1 MNFIFLAVVIAIIA
15 ISAFLVK
22 IASVALNLTGLDEK
36 KAFFQAVSAFTGTGF
51 TTRDSELVVS
61 NDVRRKIIMFLMVM
75 GNAGLISVIT
85 TLLLSFSRGGL
96 APVLKNIAIIL
107 LAILIIIKISMHKG
121 ITRTLTKRIQE
132 KLVKSATFTK
142 RPVEEI
148 LRIAEGYGIAEVMLN
163 ENCEDI
169 GKTLFESS
177 FRRRD
182 ILILAIERASGVMPA
197 PHASDRL
204 QLNDTLICY
213 GKLAN
218 IGQGGAAAGV
228 QGKQAS

>member
-1 MNFIFLAVVIAIIA
+1 
-15 ISAFLVK
+15 
-22 IASVALNLTGLDEK
+22 
-36 KAFFQAVSAFTGTGF
+36 
-51 TTRDSELVVS
+51 
-61 NDVRRKIIMFLMVM
+61 
-75 GNAGLISVIT
+75 
-85 TLLLSFSRGGL
+85 
-96 APVLKNIAIIL
+96 
-107 LAILIIIKISMHKG
+107 MHKG
-121 ITRTLTKRIQE
+121 ITRRLTKRIQE
-132 KLVKSATFTK
+132 KLAKSATFTK

-148 LRIAEGYGIAEVMLN
+148 LRIAEGYGIAEVLLN

-218 IGQGGAAAGV
+218 IGQGGV
-228 QGKQAS
+228 VNRES